1 MEALVAAIEGR
12 KRVTITYRGL
22 AGESTVREV
31 DPYAVVYSGGSWQL
45 IGHCHLREKPRTF
58 RVDRIAKVKV
68 APKPGTP
75 DFKRPENWKLSTY
88 VQRSPW
94 VFQAGDTQ
102 TAFDV
107 VLDIGPE
114 RVWMADEDF
123 GPGSSCEP
131 IAAAESGCEGWTRVC
146 FRSGNAGYIITRVL
160 DAAGHMRIVG
170 PPELRARLREIAA
183 SIASANQT
191 EEVAP

>member
-1 MEALVAAIEGR
+1 
-12 KRVTITYRGL
+12 
-22 AGESTVREV
+22 
-31 DPYAVVYSGGSWQL
+31 
-45 IGHCHLREKPRTF
+45 LREKPRTF
-58 RVDRIAKVKV
+58 RVDRIAKVKL

-94 VFQAGDTQ
+94 IFQAGDTQ
-102 TAFDV
+102 TSFDV

-114 RVWMADEDF
+114 RAWMADEDF

-131 IAAAESGCEGWTRVC
+131 IAASEAGGEGWTRVR

-160 DAAGHMRIVG
+160 DAAGQMKIVE
-170 PPELRARLREIAA
+170 PPELRARLREIAD
-183 SIASANQT
+183 SIASANRT
-191 EEVAP
+191 EEAAP